1 MSKATKSARK
11 SLIWLAVILIAI
23 YGLLAVGVSTDKT
36 TWTPGLALDLDG
48 GRQIIL
54 SPVLE
59 EGSSQSVDQAD
70 LQQAVEIIRQRIDA
84 SGVAESEITV
94 QGSNIVVGLPGNPS
108 EDTIELVAR
117 AAQLQFRPVLVI
129 GDPSPVA
136 QPPAVPELSPEPEVS
151 ADPEASPAV
160 EESVAPEVDVA
171 PEEGATPEPSPEAS
185 EVANV
190 VSTASGDTDVDGA
203 TSDGAGEPA
212 VEATAGTQPAA
223 PAPDPQTE
231 DPSSFAWLTPELL
244 EEYEAL
250 DCFNPDNLAGRTMG
264 NPNTGHVA
272 CAEFGL
278 AKLAMGPV
286 EIQGRD
292 LATATSGPEMS
303 QTGTMTGRYEVRLE
317 FNSEGRAKFSD
328 ISSRLIGLEQP
339 RNQFAI
345 VLDGVVISYP
355 VMQARIT
362 DGVASIT
369 GDFTQEEAEQ
379 LANQLKFGALPLSL
393 EVQSNQ
399 QISATLGAEQLEK
412 GLIAGLIGLVLV
424 MIWSLLQYRALGLVV
439 ISSLTIVGVVTFG
452 AISLLSWGLDYRLSL
467 AGVAGLI
474 IAIGITADSF
484 VVYFERVKDELRDGR
499 SIQSAV
505 DHGWRRAR
513 RTIIASDAVQ
523 LLAAITLYALAV
535 GGVRG
540 FAFTLGLT
548 TVLDLVITF
557 LFTYPLLVL
566 LVRTK
571 FFGEGHKLSGL
582 DPAQLGKESLYKGRG
597 RVAVP
602 GAGAVTRPKDGLT
615 LAERKAAERR
625 AQQATGDDATD
636 ASVTAGE
643 ESR

>member
-1 MSKATKSARK
+1 MSKVTKSARK
-11 SLIWLAVILIAI
+11 SLIWLAVILVAV
-23 YGLLAVGVSTDKT
+23 YGLLAIGVSTNKT
-36 TWTPGLALDLDG
+36 SWTPGLALDLDG

-59 EGSSQSVDQAD
+59 AGSTQKVDESD

-108 EDTIELVAR
+108 EDTIDLVAR
-117 AAQLQFRPVLVI
+117 AAQLQFRPVLVVA
-129 GDPSPVA
+129 DPNPVVA
-136 QPPAVPELSPEPEVS
+136 PDEDAGTADNATVEPEAES
-151 ADPEASPAV
+151 A
-160 EESVAPEVDVA
+160 EES
-171 PEEGATPEPSPEAS
+171 EGLPSGEPSPEAS
-185 EVANV
+185 EVANLV
-190 VSTASGDTDVDGA
+190 TAPTDDDSEAVTDGA
-203 TSDGAGEPA
+203 ESSD
-212 VEATAGTQPAA
+212 PAA
-223 PAPDPQTE
+223 EPSPDVTLPAPDPE
-231 DPSSFAWLTPELL
+231 VDDPSSFAWLTEDLL
-244 EEYEAL
+244 AEFEAL
-250 DCFNPDNLAGRTMG
+250 NCLDPDNLAGRTMG
-264 NPNTGHVA
+264 DPDQGHAA

-286 EIQGRD
+286 EIQGSD
-292 LATATSGPEMS
+292 LETASSGPEMS
-303 QTGTMTGRYEVRLE
+303 QTGTMTGRYEVRLQFTKE
-317 FNSEGRAKFSD
+317 GGEKFNTTTT
-328 ISSRLIGLEQP
+328 RLLDLETP

-345 VLDGVVISYP
+345 ILDGVVISYP
-355 VMQARIT
+355 AVNSRIT

-369 GDFTQEEAEQ
+369 GNFTQEEAEQ

-424 MIWSLLQYRALGLVV
+424 MIWSVLQYRALGIVV
-439 ISSLTIVGVVTFG
+439 ISSLTIVGGLTFG
-452 AISLLSWGLDYRLSL
+452 TISLLSWGLDYRLSL

-499 SIQSAV
+499 SIQAAV

-513 RTIIASDAVQ
+513 RTILASDAVQ
-523 LLAAITLYALAV
+523 LLAAITLYVLAV

-548 TVLDLVITF
+548 TVLDLVVTF
-557 LFTYPLLVL
+557 LFTHPLLVL
-566 LVRTK
+566 LVRTR
-571 FFGEGHKLSGL
+571 FFGEGHKWSGL
-582 DPAQLGKESLYKGRG
+582 DPTQLGKETMYKGRG
-597 RVAVP
+597 RV
-602 GAGAVTRPKDGLT
+602 VTPSAPRPNDGLT
-615 LAERKAAERR
+615 LAERKAAQRR
-625 AQQATGDDATD
+625 EQQESASDDATE
-636 ASVTAGE
+636 ASVNAGE